1 MKSAVIVFPGSNCD
15 RDIAVALKAIC
26 GGNVDMV
33 WHGERNLPKVDLVAV
48 PGGFSYGDYL
58 RPGAMAAHSP
68 VMESVV
74 KSASMGV
81 AIIGIC
87 NGFQV
92 LTECGLLPGILMR
105 NRDLKFICRATT
117 LEVATNDSLFTPE
130 YTDHDIIT
138 MPIAHNEGNYFADQE
153 TLEELESE
161 DRIAFRYSSRC
172 GTLPNQISPNGS
184 ANSIAGILS
193 STRRVLGMMPHPERA
208 VDENHVCKDGQ
219 NLFKSLVMHLA

>member
-1 MKSAVIVFPGSNCD
+1 MKAAVIVFPGSNCD
-15 RDIAVALKAIC
+15 RDIAVSLRKC
-26 GGNVDMV
+26 DEMQVEMV
-33 WHGERNLPKVDLVAV
+33 WHDERSLPKVDLIAV

-68 VMESVV
+68 VMESVI

-117 LEVATNDSLFTPE
+117 LEVATNDSLFTSE
-130 YTDHDIIT
+130 YTFHDIIT

-193 STRRVLGMMPHPERA
+193 STRRVLGMMPHPERVVEPFHPNRNGVKVLEA
-208 VDENHVCKDGQ
+208 
-219 NLFKSLVMHLA
+219 FFSLN